1 MAEIMGL
8 SRVLHWVNVNLK
20 FILINTFEILFKN
33 TYFKNTFYK
42 YFKKCFLKKY
52 LSLIIF
58 PVPFKWFQPLGEIS
72 PRFSQ
77 NENFAEELLI
87 AQF

>member
-20 FILINTFEILFKN
+20 FILINTFKN
-33 TYFKNTFYK
+33 TYFKKTLYK
-42 YFKKCFLKKY
+42 YFINAFLKKY

-58 PVPFKWFQPLGEIS
+58 PIPFKWFQPLGEE
-72 PRFSQ
+72 F
-77 NENFAEELLI
+77 LI